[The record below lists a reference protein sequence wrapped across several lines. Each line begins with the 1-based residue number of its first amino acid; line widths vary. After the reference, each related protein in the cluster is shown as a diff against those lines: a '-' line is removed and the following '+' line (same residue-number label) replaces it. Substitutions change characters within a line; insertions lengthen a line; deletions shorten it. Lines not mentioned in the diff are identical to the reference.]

1 MQSIWKFIFP
11 IVSNTSLSASYSKFI
26 SIGILGIQGSIW
38 DPVPTQMMLPLASPV
53 SLLII
58 RAKFY
63 IK

>member
-1 MQSIWKFIFP
+1 MQSIRKFIFP
-11 IVSNTSLSASYSKFI
+11 IVSNRSPSTSYSKFI
-26 SIGILGIQGSIW
+26 SIGIPQGSIL

-63 IK
+63 TK